1 MGQAQSQNEIY
12 ERRRRREECPGEE
25 PAEPPRKRQQGS
37 IPADD
42 ENDKAKEIIILND
55 DDDSSIR
62 GSGTELNPFTFR
74 EWTTGNI
81 IPETEDGNFFEI
93 SDDDDAEEGIG
104 CSPRGRSPTPSPPS
118 WLRREGLRRLIPE
131 SVEDSDEENS
141 EGSISGPPFRS
152 CSRTTSISSTTSS
165 IHTTTDGSDLGC
177 SVSVQTPEREED
189 HGGENGERSISGPPF
204 RSRSPALSIS
214 STTFSMETATNG
226 SDLGCS
232 VPVQTPERE
241 EDDGGENGERSISG
255 SPFRSQ
261 SRALSVSS
269 TTSSMETATNG
280 SDLGCSVSVQTP
292 EREEDYGEEKRSIS
306 GPPFRSRSRAL
317 SVSFTTS
324 SMETATN
331 GSDLDYSVSVQIP
344 EKKNDSVADSDI
356 DDAPNGIPSS
366 ASSRH
371 SDGVS
376 ESFSPSYRASID
388 SPSRCSYKYG
398 LDDEEDEPN
407 DDDGTSCYIVI
418 NDGKDDSSDAGLARI
433 SSQIPLWEDWKEDDH
448 IKSEPDDA
456 VPGLTLSQETNN
468 AEDPETPGCSQSTIR
483 SSAQLLQEPSSQVY
497 RVVPPFELP
506 KPSTAKPKKQTTE
519 KARNYQ
525 EQREMTKLKKRLF
538 YNTYAAKMETRLRQL
553 TNKFVDGLAA
563 TKTEDEC
570 WIYAGSGWTGTSDK
584 ISVEV
589 KFRHEGK
596 PYRLRINIGF
606 VSMVLQNLLTAEAK
620 EGIIEEWW
628 HASHL
633 CGNWR
638 CVNVRHIHPEPGPV
652 NITRNGCFHGHVAVC
667 PHEPPCRKHLTVQM
681 ESRNPLKRSND
692 LGKDAGL
699 GEAALESPSPW

>member
-204 RSRSPALSIS
+204 RSRSRALSVS

-232 VPVQTPERE
+232 VP
-241 EDDGGENGERSISG
+241 I
-255 SPFRSQ
+255 
-261 SRALSVSS
+261 
-269 TTSSMETATNG
+269 
-280 SDLGCSVSVQTP
+280 
-292 EREEDYGEEKRSIS
+292 
-306 GPPFRSRSRAL
+306 
-317 SVSFTTS
+317 
-324 SMETATN
+324 
-331 GSDLDYSVSVQIP
+331 QIP

-681 ESRNPLKRSND
+681 ESRNPRKRSND